1 MQTLA
6 LSPVQT
12 LAVALLAL
20 QLGYFLTKR
29 VELLRCYYIP
39 APVVGGLLLAAARY
53 LLGSQG
59 IVSVQFDATLQ
70 PLFFAGFFASIGFR
84 ASAKLLREGLP
95 KVLLFLL
102 ITIGV
107 AFLQKLSGLLLAPLF
122 GLSRTAGLLVGSGHM
137 GGMALQPLAVPVLAG
152 QGAASQ
158 LPLLGATATLGLL
171 LGGFL
176 GGPLY
181 ALLTKGSRQRPASPP
196 SPSPLNPPLLLWH
209 LAAYLVVV
217 AIGQLLAPKLMPYFP
232 AFAVALVAASAWRIV
247 DDLAGQPRLDLNYI
261 NTLGNVSLSITLS
274 IAFMNLD
281 LSKLSMLPA
290 GAWMLVLVQI
300 LLVLLISAILVYAL
314 FGRSTAAA
322 MIAAGLPGF
331 AIGTPPNTMASLQNI
346 QEQNTPAPL
355 VTFVVPVVGAWLIT
369 LINPLIF
376 NWVSS
381 LI

>member
-6 LSPVQT
+6 LSPLQT
-12 LAVALLAL
+12 LAVALLVL
-20 QLGYFLTKR
+20 QLGYCLTKR
-29 VELLRCYYIP
+29 VDLLRRYYIP
-39 APVVGGLLLAAARY
+39 APVVGGLLFAAARY

-59 IVSVQFDATLQ
+59 IVSVQLDATLQ
-70 PLFFAGFFASIGFR
+70 PIFFAGFFASIGFR

-95 KVLLFLL
+95 KVLLFLVV
-102 ITIGV
+102 TVGV
-107 AFLQKLSGLLLAPLF
+107 AFLQKLSGLLLGPLV

-158 LPLLGATATLGLL
+158 LPLLGAVATLGLL

-181 ALLTKGSRQRPASPP
+181 ALLTKGNRQRPASPP
-196 SPSPLNPPLLLWH
+196 SPSPINPPALLSH

-217 AIGQLLAPKLMPYFP
+217 TIGQLLVPKLMPYFP
-232 AFAVALVAASAWRIV
+232 AFAGALAAASAWRIV
-247 DDLAGQPRLDLNYI
+247 DDLSGHPRLDLNYI
-261 NTLGNVSLSITLS
+261 NTLGNISLSITLA

-281 LSKLSMLPA
+281 LSKLGVLTA
-290 GAWMLVLVQI
+290 GAWMLVFLQI
-300 LLVLLISAILVYAL
+300 LLVLGISLFVVPAL
-314 FGRSTAAA
+314 FGRDRMAAL
-322 MIAAGLPGF
+322 IAAGLPGF
-331 AIGTPPNTMASLQNI
+331 AIGMPPNTMATLQNI
-346 QEQNTPAPL
+346 QEQNSPAPL
-355 VTFVVPVVGAWLIT
+355 VTFVVPVVGAWMIT

-381 LI
+381 LL